1 MGESVLAAFGD
12 PALPFLE
19 RIQEGLSRHFDFIA
33 ANPDLP
39 RFIVNEVSSKPE
51 RYDMM
56 RQKIQPIIGMLV
68 GNVQREMDG
77 LAARGE
83 IERVDV
89 RHLMLDI
96 LSLNIFPFVAYP
108 IIQPLIEDVVADRAD
123 FRRPAQTREYRDHH
137 AAPQKT
143 LIDHETNPYPVLLL
157 HGPFSRPVRSLR
169 STNAA
174 GWRASTIPR
183 SGSMT

>member
-1 MGESVLAAFGD
+1 
-12 PALPFLE
+12 
-19 RIQEGLSRHFDFIA
+19 
-33 ANPDLP
+33 
-39 RFIVNEVSSKPE
+39 
-51 RYDMM
+51 MM

-108 IIQPLIEDVVADRAD
+108 IIQPLIEDVVGGQGR

-157 HGPFSRPVRSLR
+157 HGRFPGPCAAYARRMPQVGARALSRDQAVRPDPPDRRIYLVECP
-169 STNAA
+169 
-174 GWRASTIPR
+174 PR
-183 SGSMT
+183 LPAPGSDCRRQATWQTPSPIYPMR

>member
-1 MGESVLAAFGD
+1 
-12 PALPFLE
+12 
-19 RIQEGLSRHFDFIA
+19 
-33 ANPDLP
+33 
-39 RFIVNEVSSKPE
+39 
-51 RYDMM
+51 MM
-56 RQKIQPIIGMLV
+56 RQKRQPIIGMLV

-123 FRRPAQTREYRDHH
+123 FVAQRKRENIEIIMRR
-137 AAPQKT
+137 
-143 LIDHETNPYPVLLL
+143 
-157 HGPFSRPVRSLR
+157 LR
-169 STNAA
+169 KH
-174 GWRASTIPR
+174 
-183 SGSMT
+183 

>member
-1 MGESVLAAFGD
+1 
-12 PALPFLE
+12 
-19 RIQEGLSRHFDFIA
+19 
-33 ANPDLP
+33 
-39 RFIVNEVSSKPE
+39 
-51 RYDMM
+51 MM

-123 FRRPAQTREYRDHH
+123 FVAQRKRENIEIIMRR
-137 AAPQKT
+137 
-143 LIDHETNPYPVLLL
+143 
-157 HGPFSRPVRSLR
+157 LR
-169 STNAA
+169 KH
-174 GWRASTIPR
+174 
-183 SGSMT
+183 

>member
-1 MGESVLAAFGD
+1 
-12 PALPFLE
+12 
-19 RIQEGLSRHFDFIA
+19 
-33 ANPDLP
+33 
-39 RFIVNEVSSKPE
+39 
-51 RYDMM
+51 MM

-108 IIQPLIEDVVADRAD
+108 IIQPRIEDVVADRAD
-123 FRRPAQTREYRDHH
+123 FVAQRKRENIEIIMRR
-137 AAPQKT
+137 
-143 LIDHETNPYPVLLL
+143 
-157 HGPFSRPVRSLR
+157 LR
-169 STNAA
+169 KH
-174 GWRASTIPR
+174 
-183 SGSMT
+183 